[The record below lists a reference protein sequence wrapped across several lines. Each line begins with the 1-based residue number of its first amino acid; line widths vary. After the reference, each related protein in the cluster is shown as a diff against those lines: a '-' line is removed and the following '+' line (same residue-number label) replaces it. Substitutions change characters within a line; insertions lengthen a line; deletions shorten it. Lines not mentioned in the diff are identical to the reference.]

1 MPEDHPKTGDVIIW
15 DMESDSMWWVGTQGR
30 DTAAQVFEGPGAW
43 DRART
48 AARELAGPEVPIWK
62 RYKDGHFEKLTKSES

>member
-15 DMESDSMWWVGTQGR
+15 AMESDSMWWVGTQGR

-43 DRART
+43 DRARS

-62 RYKDGHFEKLTKSES
+62 RYKDGHFEKLTKD

>member
-15 DMESDSMWWVGTQGR
+15 DMESDSMWWVGRQGR
-30 DTAAQVFEGPGAW
+30 DTGAQVFEGPGAW

-62 RYKDGHFEKLTKSES
+62 RYKDGHFERLTKD